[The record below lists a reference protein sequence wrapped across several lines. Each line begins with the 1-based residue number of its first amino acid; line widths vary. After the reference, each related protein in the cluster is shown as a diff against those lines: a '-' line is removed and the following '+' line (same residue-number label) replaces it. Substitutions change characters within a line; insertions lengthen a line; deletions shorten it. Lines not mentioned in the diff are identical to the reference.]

1 MSKQFVRTN
10 LFNKNNKK
18 LMPISISS
26 CTSGD
31 AMSSTK
37 SETSSS
43 EVAMV
48 LSRIAVLG
56 NVSP

>member
-1 MSKQFVRTN
+1 MTIS
-10 LFNKNNKK
+10 
-18 LMPISISS
+18 ISISS

-31 AMSSTK
+31 AMSSAK
-37 SETSSS
+37 SEASSS

>member
-1 MSKQFVRTN
+1 
-10 LFNKNNKK
+10 
-18 LMPISISS
+18 MPISISS
-26 CTSGD
+26 CTNN

-43 EVAMV
+43 KVAMV
-48 LSRIAVLG
+48 LTRIAVLG

>member
-1 MSKQFVRTN
+1 MT
-10 LFNKNNKK
+10 
-18 LMPISISS
+18 ISISS
-26 CTSGD
+26 CTSSD
-31 AMSSTK
+31 AMASAK
-37 SETSSS
+37 SEASSS

>member
-1 MSKQFVRTN
+1 MT
-10 LFNKNNKK
+10 
-18 LMPISISS
+18 IAISS

-48 LSRIAVLG
+48 LSGIAVLG
-56 NVSP
+56 NMSP

>member
-1 MSKQFVRTN
+1 MT
-10 LFNKNNKK
+10 
-18 LMPISISS
+18 IAISS

>member
-1 MSKQFVRTN
+1 MT
-10 LFNKNNKK
+10 
-18 LMPISISS
+18 ISISS

-31 AMSSTK
+31 VMSSTK
-37 SETSSS
+37 SKTSSS
-43 EVAMV
+43 EVSMV